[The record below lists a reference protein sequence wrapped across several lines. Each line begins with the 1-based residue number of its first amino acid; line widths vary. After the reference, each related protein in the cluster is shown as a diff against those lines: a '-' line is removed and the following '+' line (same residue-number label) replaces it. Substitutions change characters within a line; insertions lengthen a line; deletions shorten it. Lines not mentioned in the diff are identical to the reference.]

1 MQKQQGAALIIVLV
15 LLSVSLVIGMS
26 GMNAALVDER
36 LAGNYRASALAQ
48 MNAERAASV
57 SVVNDILIGSGS
69 QEFWNSQPGRNLL
82 RENLEEIIESDKDID
97 NWKDVVRGFRYEDV
111 RKEFYNVSQYNE
123 NICNDNYNRCLYFP
137 VYIEIESE
145 APEWYIVAFGAI
157 ESKQNDIIAQSQ
169 PIFIKLSNIGFG
181 ESGNIASN
189 QGLTSLLGKIIES
202 GNLVNVL
209 DSYEFSSSNN
219 SEARSWADKI
229 SSDDTLFESPEVAC
243 AFKDALINEDIAK
256 GLVRVVSGNV
266 NGKGFSELSG
276 NIVVVNED
284 NFSLPN
290 ASDFNGV
297 LIVFGLDF
305 KITGGGNI
313 NFGGAIV
320 HVPVDCSSNQFDTP
334 RIDVRGGNGN
344 YNLSA
349 VQSIINSLD
358 ESSEEGGGVNSDYNL
373 IIADWQ

>member
-1 MQKQQGAALIIVLV
+1 MSLIEMSLQPPPLRASEMKKQQNGAALFVV
-15 LLSVSLVIGMS
+15 MALLSVSMVIGVSAMQS
-26 GMNAALVDER
+26 SLVDER

-111 RKEFYNVSQYNE
+111 RKEFYNVIQYNE
-123 NICNDNYNRCLYFP
+123 NICSDNDNDNDNYNYNRCLYFP

-209 DSYEFSSSNN
+209 DSYEFSS
-219 SEARSWADKI
+219 
-229 SSDDTLFESPEVAC
+229 
-243 AFKDALINEDIAK
+243 
-256 GLVRVVSGNV
+256 
-266 NGKGFSELSG
+266 
-276 NIVVVNED
+276 
-284 NFSLPN
+284 
-290 ASDFNGV
+290 
-297 LIVFGLDF
+297 LDF
-305 KITGGGNI
+305 
-313 NFGGAIV
+313 
-320 HVPVDCSSNQFDTP
+320 S
-334 RIDVRGGNGN
+334 
-344 YNLSA
+344 
-349 VQSIINSLD
+349 
-358 ESSEEGGGVNSDYNL
+358 
-373 IIADWQ
+373 